1 MKHLLYYLFF
11 FFWFVA
17 SLLPLRLLYFFSDLL
32 YYPLFFVVRYRR
44 KVVRKNLE
52 ESFPEKSL
60 VELRKIEREFY
71 HYFCD
76 YIVETIKLFSMS
88 EKQMRQRMTFG
99 GVDKIN
105 EIIKHK
111 DCVLYL
117 GHYCNWEWVSSIPL
131 HLGMTD
137 NFIAGQIYHQI
148 ENKAFDKLF
157 LWMRS
162 RFHAVNIE
170 MLMALRHLVRYKQQ
184 NKRFII
190 GFISDQSPNWNFVKM
205 WTEFLNHKSSF
216 FIGAESIAK
225 ATDAAVV
232 YLDVQRVKR
241 GYYHADF
248 VVMTEDPKSFPDYEI
263 TVDYARRLEETI
275 RRAPQ
280 YWHRSHNRWKLTYEK
295 YLKLKSESA

>member
-32 YYPLFFVVRYRR
+32 YYPLYYVVRYRR

-52 ESFPEKSL
+52 ESFPEKPL

-190 GFISDQSPNWNFVKM
+190 GFISDQSPNWNFVRI
-205 WTEFLNHKSSF
+205 F
-216 FIGAESIAK
+216 ES
-225 ATDAAVV
+225 
-232 YLDVQRVKR
+232 
-241 GYYHADF
+241 
-248 VVMTEDPKSFPDYEI
+248 
-263 TVDYARRLEETI
+263 
-275 RRAPQ
+275 
-280 YWHRSHNRWKLTYEK
+280 
-295 YLKLKSESA
+295 

>member
-32 YYPLFFVVRYRR
+32 YYPRYYVVRYRR

-52 ESFPEKSL
+52 ESFPEKPL

-280 YWHRSHNRWKLTYEK
+280 YWLWSHNRWKRTYEK